1 MSTSSAS
8 DLEAALAGIDPDI
21 RTRLVESYLSVKEA
35 FAEGQYDA
43 CGLRAGKFCEV
54 VLRLLQQELTG
65 AHVPFGTKLGVFTDE
80 ARKLEKLPKTCGPE
94 SLRLI
99 IPRSIDYVY
108 TLRNKRAIGH
118 VGGDI
123 DANETDA
130 ALCVRALDWCMAEL
144 IRVFHALSLEEAQ
157 ELIDSLA
164 VRQLPMIW
172 QVGGI
177 KRVLMTGLPLKE
189 QTLCLLYSDPHTA
202 VTVEEL
208 VEWVDVKRVSDYRTR
223 VLLPLHKARLIEY
236 DRANETV
243 VLSPVGASAAETIIK
258 AGLSA

>member
-1 MSTSSAS
+1 MRSRSMSTSSAS
-8 DLEAALAGIDPDI
+8 DLQAALARIDPNI
-21 RTRLVESYLSVKEA
+21 RTRLIESYLLVKEA

-65 AHVPFGTKLGVFTDE
+65 THVPFGTTLGVFTDE
-80 ARKLEKLPKTCGPE
+80 ARKLEKLPKTSGPE
-94 SLRLI
+94 SLRVI

-118 VGGDI
+118 VGGDV

-164 VRQLPMIW
+164 VRQLP
-172 QVGGI
+172 
-177 KRVLMTGLPLKE
+177 
-189 QTLCLLYSDPHTA
+189 
-202 VTVEEL
+202 
-208 VEWVDVKRVSDYRTR
+208 
-223 VLLPLHKARLIEY
+223 
-236 DRANETV
+236 
-243 VLSPVGASAAETIIK
+243 
-258 AGLSA
+258 